1 MPATNGTPTTVNVGR
16 SDQQLRRQRLYSTA
30 YSQQSCVREVGS
42 RPLSLSKGAVGPMEA
57 ETLVRPVV
65 EGAGL
70 ELVDVAFRRESGR
83 RVLSVVVDRDG
94 GVDLDTIAE
103 LAEKVSRRLDV
114 EGFAPG
120 PYALEVSSPGIE
132 RSLKRPNEFQRCV
145 GETLK
150 VKTTA
155 PIEGRTNVTGALV
168 SADDDAIVVGTEAG
182 EVRVRY
188 AEIANARTVVD
199 WDAELKRSPR

>member
-1 MPATNGTPTTVNVGR
+1 
-16 SDQQLRRQRLYSTA
+16 
-30 YSQQSCVREVGS
+30 
-42 RPLSLSKGAVGPMEA
+42 MEA

-145 GETLK
+145 GETVK
-150 VKTTA
+150 VKTTT
-155 PIEGRTNVTGALV
+155 PIEGRTNITGELV
-168 SADDDAIVVGTEAG
+168 SADDEAIAVAAENG
-182 EVRVRY
+182 EFRVRY
-188 AEIANARTVVD
+188 AEIANARTLVD
-199 WDAELKRSPR
+199 WNEELKRSTR